1 MRTAWVLPGGSS
13 MGAIQAGQAEAL
25 LQHGLAP
32 DLLIGASAG
41 ALNAAWLAADP
52 TLEGAAHLQQ
62 RWLSTGRRQ
71 VFPIS
76 ALGLARGL
84 TGRRDHIVNP
94 QALTAWLERHLPY
107 RRIEEA
113 RLPLTIT
120 ATDLSTGAPV
130 FQDRGSLIPALLA
143 SCALPGVFPPVR
155 DGDRLLVDGGMVADA
170 PVGRAVALGATRIFV
185 LRTLAPHSA
194 ERAGGAVP
202 TVLRALGVMFGAT
215 RAKDIVR
222 WADRCEIYL
231 VPVPSLPGA
240 SPFSF
245 KAGARLVDE
254 ARQLTAGWW
263 PTARPEVAAP
273 PEEGDPASPHLA
285 GA

>member
-1 MRTAWVLPGGSS
+1 MTTAWVLPGGAS
-13 MGAIQAGQAEAL
+13 MGALQAGQAEAL
-25 LQHGLAP
+25 LRHGLAP

-52 TLEGAAHLQQ
+52 TLDGVADLQR
-62 RWLSTGRRQ
+62 RWLSTSRRQ

-76 ALGLARGL
+76 PLGLARGL
-84 TGRRDHIVNP
+84 TGRRDHVVSP
-94 QALTAWLERHLPY
+94 QALTAWLERQLPY

-113 RLPLTIT
+113 RLPLVVT
-120 ATDLSTGAPV
+120 ATDAGTGSPV
-130 FQDRGSLIPALLA
+130 FRQRGSLIPALVA
-143 SCALPGVFPPVR
+143 SCAMPGVFPPVR

-170 PVGRAVALGATRIFV
+170 PVGRAVALGATRVFV
-185 LRTLAPHSA
+185 LRTLAPDSHGQA
-194 ERAGGAVP
+194 VGAVP

-215 RAKDIVR
+215 RAKDIAR

-231 VPVPSLPGA
+231 LPVPSLPGT

-245 KAGARLVDE
+245 KAGARLVAE
-254 ARQLTAGWW
+254 AREVTAAWW
-263 PTARPEVAAP
+263 PSARPEA
-273 PEEGDPASPHLA
+273 PASQLGPAPAERLA

>member
-1 MRTAWVLPGGSS
+1 MTTAWVLPGGSS
-13 MGAIQAGQAEAL
+13 MGALQAGQAEAL
-25 LQHGLAP
+25 LAHGLAP

-52 TLEGAAHLQQ
+52 TPGGVADLQH

-71 VFPIS
+71 VFPLS
-76 ALGLARGL
+76 PLGVARGL
-84 TGRRDHIVNP
+84 TGRRDHLVSP
-94 QALTAWLERHLPY
+94 RALTAWLEQHLPY

-120 ATDLSTGAPV
+120 ATDLHSGAPV
-130 FQDRGSLIPALLA
+130 FQQRGSLIPALLA
-143 SCALPGVFPPVR
+143 SCAMPGVFPPVT
-155 DGDRLLVDGGMVADA
+155 DGDRVLVDGGMVADA

-185 LRTLAPHSA
+185 LRTLAPGDA
-194 ERAGGAVP
+194 ARAVGAVP
-202 TVLRALGVMFGAT
+202 TGLRALGVMFGAT
-215 RAKDIVR
+215 RAKDIAR

-231 VPVPSLPGA
+231 LPVPSLPGA

-245 KAGARLVDE
+245 KAGARLVAE
-254 ARQLTAGWW
+254 ARSDTEAWW
-263 PTARPEVAAP
+263 PAAQPEGGAP
-273 PEEGDPASPHLA
+273 LPEGGGAPEPVA